1 MNRATRIR
9 AARAEYLAMRR
20 TLGYQLA
27 DPEHLLQQFVDY
39 LDTIGADSITID
51 NALTWARQPAGA
63 DPYWWS
69 VRLST
74 VRVFARYLHAVDP
87 DLAQPIPPRLLPT
100 RPCRAVPYLYS
111 GQQVLAI
118 MNATDRLRKPLRR
131 ETLRTLIGLL
141 AATGMRVGEA
151 IVADVTDLDL
161 TRGTIRVTGKLGRVR
176 VLPLHPSTSQ
186 ALADYLQLR
195 TTALPTPKTS
205 ALFVSNA
212 GTRLIYNCVQDTF
225 ARLAAQAGVS
235 ATSRR
240 CRPRIHDLR
249 HSFAV
254 NSLTDAYRSGADIDG
269 RLALLSN
276 YLGHRDPASTYWYLT
291 GSPELFGLVADRL
304 EHRLAGRR
312 T

>member
-1 MNRATRIR
+1 MNRANRIR

-20 TLGYQLA
+20 TLGYQLT

-111 GQQVLAI
+111 EQQVLAI

-131 ETLRTLIGLL
+131 VTVRTLIGLL
-141 AATGMRVGEA
+141 AVTGMRVGEA
-151 IVADVTDLDL
+151 IAADVTDLDL
-161 TRGTIRVTGKLGRVR
+161 TRGTIRVTGKLG
-176 VLPLHPSTSQ
+176 PGPSTSAAPEHLPGPGRLPATTHHGATHTENIR
-186 ALADYLQLR
+186 ALRLQRRHPPDLQLR
-195 TTALPTPKTS
+195 SEHL
-205 ALFVSNA
+205 
-212 GTRLIYNCVQDTF
+212 RQ
-225 ARLAAQAGVS
+225 AR
-235 ATSRR
+235 R
-240 CRPRIHDLR
+240 
-249 HSFAV
+249 
-254 NSLTDAYRSGADIDG
+254 
-269 RLALLSN
+269 
-276 YLGHRDPASTYWYLT
+276 
-291 GSPELFGLVADRL
+291 
-304 EHRLAGRR
+304 AGRR
-312 T
+312 VRHLPPLPPPHT